1 MKRFFFVIAAILMA
15 ANIMAEEKFSFVIEG
30 SENTYNQVRLIN
42 RTSLTDIRCRVVVL
56 DDADNILSVY
66 GVYNMSGYDD
76 ADFITDRIRRG
87 TKIGLQFPEDF
98 KHELLYSVEY
108 RDYPFFD
115 AVVVYLYDKNGEFNS
130 EFK

>member
-1 MKRFFFVIAAILMA
+1 MA